1 MHTRTVLV
9 PLSRGYMEYE
19 QTVYDNTGEAVHA
32 IPSRFVRMV
41 DYAHSVVDAC
51 LEDLKESKYL

>member
-1 MHTRTVLV
+1 
-9 PLSRGYMEYE
+9 MEYE